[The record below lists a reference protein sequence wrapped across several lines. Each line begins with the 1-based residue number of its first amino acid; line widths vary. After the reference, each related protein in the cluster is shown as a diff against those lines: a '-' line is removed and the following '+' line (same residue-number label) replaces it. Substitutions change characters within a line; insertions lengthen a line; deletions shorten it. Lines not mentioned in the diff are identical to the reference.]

1 MHDPTHKFEGEVSP
15 GTEKLA
21 KAISLLGQ
29 PPFLAIVPFVCIC
42 MVLSDDLQKGI
53 ICSAASVFAAT
64 VLPVVNIMFFS
75 RKYNNSDR
83 MDVVNKEDRMQP
95 LIAGVLGYLVGVI
108 LLYLLDAPWP
118 ATVLMICY
126 TVVTAA
132 VAVITPYWKI
142 SIHTCGVIGPSLGLA
157 FVFWPVGLL
166 YLLILPPVAWSRYVL
181 KKHTPMQLL
190 MGALLGLVLTLIIF
204 WLLL

>member
-53 ICSAASVFAAT
+53 ICLAASVFAAT